1 MPGCIQPRRCA
12 AEHLLP
18 VVKRLVWWG
27 EDGQTASLGRLL
39 NLIVAHPSTKPWWPC
54 CRPLLGQHQKPDLM
68 TLLCL
73 LPLSRTAPVA
83 SVVQHQLRYRLF
95 SMSSAAAAGPTTA
108 TPPANTARGATADL
122 ADVFIPEP
130 VDEVAQRKVNIMEPI
145 FQ

>member
-1 MPGCIQPRRCA
+1 MA
-12 AEHLLP
+12 
-18 VVKRLVWWG
+18 
-27 EDGQTASLGRLL
+27 
-39 NLIVAHPSTKPWWPC
+39 
-54 CRPLLGQHQKPDLM
+54 LLGL
-68 TLLCL
+68 
-73 LPLSRTAPVA
+73 LSRTAPVA

-95 SMSSAAAAGPTTA
+95 SMPSAAAAGSGPTTA